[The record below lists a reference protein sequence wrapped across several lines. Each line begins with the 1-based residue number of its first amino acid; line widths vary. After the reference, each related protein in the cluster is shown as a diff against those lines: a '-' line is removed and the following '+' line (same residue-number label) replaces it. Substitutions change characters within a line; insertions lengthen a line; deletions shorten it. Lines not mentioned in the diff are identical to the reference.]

1 MTVHVFSG
9 PSTAG
14 SAVLERPEV
23 CPHPPVMHGDLY
35 RLRLK
40 PGDSVLIID
49 GLYQHEPPVRHKEIL
64 SLCASGVRV
73 YGAASI
79 GALRASELHSLGMP
93 GLGTVFGWY
102 RDGRLNSDADVAVVH
117 GDADIGFRAF
127 THAMVSILDRCEELQ
142 RSRQLDAQAAA
153 AVTHIARSVH
163 FTERS
168 STALLV
174 AARKHGQES
183 AMRTVVTALAD
194 ADSDIKRRDA
204 ATAIRALVEAGPVP
218 LRDQEIAEVPDSSLR
233 REWKLRHSP
242 ATDVADAPTM
252 REVLAYAQFFLPDFP
267 ERHTRYVLAHLAP
280 EYPSL
285 TEDRHFQRWLT
296 GLSSAELVRR
306 GLLSSGEIGVLSP
319 AERKLRVLVRSF
331 RLTSGRLVYHDLPAD
346 LAGDLSDLSAQCSR
360 MLAFTRQAMSA
371 NPQFHPADVPAQMI
385 KPVFAR
391 LWRTTSLETALLDR
405 GFRDIEDF
413 LAWARPFYVAA
424 SAAVAM
430 RQPTKSMTEGA

>member
-14 SAVLERPEV
+14 SAVLEMPEV

-35 RLRLK
+35 RLRLE
-40 PGDSVLIID
+40 PGDKVLIVD
-49 GLYQHEPPVRHKEIL
+49 GLYQHEAPVRHKEIL

-79 GALRASELHSLGMP
+79 GALRASELHGLGMS

-117 GDADIGFRAF
+117 GDADVSFRAF

-142 RSRQLDAQAAA
+142 RTGRLDAHSAA
-153 AVTHIARSVH
+153 AVTEIARSVH

-183 AMRTVVTALAD
+183 AMHTVVTALSD
-194 ADSDIKRRDA
+194 VGNDIKRRDA
-204 ATAIRALVEAGPVP
+204 ATAIRALVEAGPAP
-218 LRDQEIAEVPDSSLR
+218 LSDREIAEVPDTSLR

-242 ATDVADAPTM
+242 ATDEADAPAK

-267 ERHTRYVLAHLAP
+267 ERHTLYVLAHLAP

-285 TEDRHFQRWLT
+285 TEGRHFPRWLT
-296 GLSSAELVRR
+296 RLSSAELVRR
-306 GLLSSGEIGVLSP
+306 GLLTADELGALSP
-319 AERKLRVLVRSF
+319 SERNLRVLVRSF
-331 RLTSGRLVYHDLPAD
+331 RLTSGKLVYHDLPAE
-346 LAGDLSDLSAQCSR
+346 LAGELPDLTAQCSR
-360 MLAFTRQAMSA
+360 MLALTRQAMSA
-371 NPQFHPADVPAQMI
+371 NPLFHPSDVPAQMI
-385 KPVFAR
+385 KPVFAE
-391 LWRTTSLETALLDR
+391 LWRTTSLATALLDR
-405 GFRDIEDF
+405 GFRDVEDF

-430 RQPTKSMTEGA
+430 RQPMNSTTEGA